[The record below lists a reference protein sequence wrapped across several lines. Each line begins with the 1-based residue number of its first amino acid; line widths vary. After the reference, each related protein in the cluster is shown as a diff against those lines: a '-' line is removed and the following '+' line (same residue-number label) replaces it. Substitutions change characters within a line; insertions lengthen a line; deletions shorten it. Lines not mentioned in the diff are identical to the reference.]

1 MSTARVNQLDL
12 TTPPVAQALQQK
24 SLLVGAFFAVIS
36 GIIAVVSPE
45 KFFHAYLLA
54 YMLCV
59 GLTLGC
65 LAWLMI
71 QHVTG
76 GVWGTV
82 IRRPLEA
89 GTRTLPLM
97 ALLFLPLILG
107 MSRYHLYAWT
117 DAAEVAKSAH
127 LQMLTAA
134 YLNPRGFIW
143 RAVFYFVVWGLL
155 IYFLNRYSAEQDRPL
170 TRDVGK
176 SIRKVSAP
184 GLVIFALTVSFAVI
198 DWVMSLDP
206 HWMST
211 IYPLIF
217 IVGQCLSAICLMV
230 VVERIFSSRPPML
243 LFLKPREVHDHGK
256 FMLTFIMLWAYFSF
270 SQLLIIWAGNLP
282 DEITWYTRR
291 LYGGW
296 QYVGLFIA
304 AFHFAVP
311 FLFLLSRSFK
321 RSPISLVW
329 LASWMLFMRVIDLLW
344 HIEPNFYPTV
354 SSVGGLDVAA
364 WIVVPVGMGGLW
376 LALFFLNLKGRPLL
390 PLYDPKSQVV
400 LGPAHE

>member
-1 MSTARVNQLDL
+1 MSTARVNQIDL
-12 TTPPVAQALQQK
+12 TAPPFVEALQRK
-24 SLLVGAFFAVIS
+24 SLLVGVLFSAISVIV
-36 GIIAVVSPE
+36 AVVSPP
-45 KFFHAYLLA
+45 KFFPAYLLA

-59 GLTLGC
+59 GATLGC
-65 LAWLMI
+65 LGWLMI

-82 IRRPLEA
+82 MRRPLEA

-97 ALLFLPLILG
+97 LILFLPLLFG
-107 MSRYHLYAWT
+107 MRHLYAWM
-117 DAAEVAKSAH
+117 DPAVVAKEPH
-127 LQMLTAA
+127 LQKLTGA
-134 YLNPRGFIW
+134 YLNLHDFIL
-143 RAVFYFVVWGLL
+143 RAAFYFVVWGLL
-155 IYFLNRYSAEQDRPL
+155 VFFLNRYSAEQDRPL

-184 GLVIFALTVSFAVI
+184 GLLIYALTVSFAVI

-206 HWMST
+206 HWIST

-217 IVGQCLSAICLMV
+217 VIGQCLSGLCLMV
-230 VVERIFSSRPPML
+230 VVERILSSRPPVL
-243 LFLKPREVHDHGK
+243 LYLKPREVHDHGK

-282 DEITWYTRR
+282 EEITWYARR

-296 QYVGLFIA
+296 QGVGLFIA
-304 AFHFAVP
+304 IFHFAIP

-321 RSPISLVW
+321 RSPLSLVW
-329 LASWMLFMRVIDLLW
+329 LAAWMLFMRWVDVLW
-344 HIEPNFYPTV
+344 HIEPNFYRTV
-354 SSVGGLDVAA
+354 SVVGGLDVAA

-376 LALFFLNLKGRPLL
+376 LTLFFYNLKQRPLL
-390 PLYDPKSQVV
+390 ALYDPKSWV
-400 LGPAHE
+400 LLEPTHE

>member
-1 MSTARVNQLDL
+1 MSTARINEIDL
-12 TTPPVAQALQQK
+12 MAPPIAQTLQQK
-24 SLLVGAFFAVIS
+24 SLLVGVIFSALS
-36 GIIAVVSPE
+36 GIIAAVRLQQ
-45 KFFHAYLLA
+45 FFHAYLLA

-59 GLTLGC
+59 GVTLGC

-82 IRRPLEA
+82 MRRPLEA

-97 ALLFLPLILG
+97 AILFLPLIFG
-107 MSRYHLYAWT
+107 MGRLYGWANP
-117 DAAEVAKSAH
+117 AEVAKEPH
-127 LQMLTAA
+127 LQKLTEA
-134 YLNPRGFIW
+134 YLNPSGFVL
-143 RAVFYFVVWGLL
+143 RALLYFVVWALL
-155 IYFLNRYSAEQDRPL
+155 VYLLNRYSDEQDRPL

-184 GLVIFALTVSFAVI
+184 GLLIYALTVSFAVI
-198 DWVMSLDP
+198 DWVMSVDP
-206 HWMST
+206 HWIST

-217 IVGQCLSAICLMV
+217 LIGQCLSALCLMV
-230 VVERIFSSRPPML
+230 VVERILSSYPPVL

-296 QYVGLFIA
+296 QCVGLFIA
-304 AFHFAVP
+304 IFHFAIP

-321 RSPISLVW
+321 RNPITLVW
-329 LASWMLFMRVIDLLW
+329 LAAWMLFMRWVDLLW
-344 HIEPNFYPTV
+344 HIEPNFNRTIA
-354 SSVGGLDVAA
+354 SVGALDVAA

-376 LALFFLNLKGRPLL
+376 LSFFFYNLKKRPLL
-390 PLYDPKSQVV
+390 ALYDPKSSV
-400 LGPAHE
+400 LLGSHE

>member
-1 MSTARVNQLDL
+1 MSTARINDIDL
-12 TTPPVAQALQQK
+12 LAPPVAQTLQQK
-24 SLLVGAFFAVIS
+24 SLVVGVVFAVIS
-36 GIIAVVSPE
+36 GIIAVVSPQ
-45 KFFHAYLLA
+45 KFVQAYLLA
-54 YMLCV
+54 YMLCL
-59 GLTLGC
+59 GATLGC

-82 IRRPLEA
+82 MRRPLEA

-97 ALLFLPLILG
+97 AVLFVPLIFG
-107 MSRYHLYAWT
+107 MSRLYVWT
-117 DAAEVAKSAH
+117 RAAEVAKDKH
-127 LQMLTAA
+127 LQKLTEA
-134 YLNPRGFIW
+134 YLNPHGFIL
-143 RAVFYFVVWGLL
+143 RAVIYFVVWALL
-155 IYFLNRYSAEQDRPL
+155 VYVLNRYSAEQDHPL

-184 GLVIFALTVSFAVI
+184 GLVIYAFTVSFAVI

-206 HWMST
+206 HWIST

-217 IVGQCLSAICLMV
+217 VVGQCLSALCLMV
-230 VVERIFSSRPPML
+230 VVERILSSYPPML

-282 DEITWYTRR
+282 GEITWYTRR

-296 QYVGLFIA
+296 QFVGLFIA
-304 AFHFAVP
+304 AFHFAIP

-321 RSPISLVW
+321 RSPVSLVW
-329 LASWMLFMRVIDLLW
+329 LAVWMLFMRWVDLLW
-344 HIEPNFYPTV
+344 HIEPNFNRTT
-354 SSVGGLDVAA
+354 SSLGGLDVAA
-364 WIVVPVGMGGLW
+364 WIVVSIAMGGLW
-376 LALFFLNLKGRPLL
+376 MALFFRNLKGHTLL
-390 PLYDPKSQVV
+390 PLYDPKSQV
-400 LGPAHE
+400 LLEPAHE

>member
-1 MSTARVNQLDL
+1 MSTARINDIDL
-12 TTPPVAQALQQK
+12 MAPPVVQGLQQK
-24 SLLVGAFFAVIS
+24 SLVVGVIFAALS
-36 GIIAVVSPE
+36 GIIAVVSSQ
-45 KFFHAYLLA
+45 KFFQAYLLA

-76 GVWGTV
+76 GAWGTV

-97 ALLFLPLILG
+97 AVLFIPLAYR
-107 MSRYHLYAWT
+107 MSRLYVWT
-117 DAAEVAKSAH
+117 DPAVVSKEPH
-127 LQMLTAA
+127 LQKLAAA
-134 YLNPRGFIW
+134 YLNPHDFVW
-143 RAVFYFVVWGLL
+143 RAVFYFVIWGLL
-155 IYFLNRYSAEQDRPL
+155 VYFLNRYSVEQDKPL

-184 GLVIFALTVSFAVI
+184 GLVIYALTVSFAII

-206 HWMST
+206 HWVST

-217 IVGQCLSAICLMV
+217 VVGQCLSALCLMII
-230 VVERIFSSRPPML
+230 VERILSSYSPTL
-243 LFLKPREVHDHGK
+243 LFLKPKEVHDHGK
-256 FMLTFIMLWAYFSF
+256 FMLAFIMLWAYFSF

-282 DEITWYTRR
+282 DEITWYMRR
-291 LYGGW
+291 LHGGW
-296 QYVGLFIA
+296 QCVGLFIA

-311 FLFLLSRSFK
+311 FLFLLSRTFK
-321 RSPISLVW
+321 RDPMKLVW
-329 LASWMLFMRVIDLLW
+329 LALWMLFMRWVDLLW
-344 HIEPNFYPTV
+344 HIEPTFHVTL
-354 SSVGGLDVAA
+354 SSVSAAELAA

-376 LALFFLNLKGRPLL
+376 LAFFFYNLKQRPLL
-390 PLYDPKSQVV
+390 ALYDPKSLAL